1 MSRTQ
6 NSPQQGSNSEFLGIS
21 RFLTKIRPKTYANSV
36 TCEIREMNSLRNRT
50 GNQFAATGNL
60 IRANSELIRPNRESA
75 QNRFPS
81 TTY

>member
-21 RFLTKIRPKTYANSV
+21 RFLAKIRPKTYANSV

-50 GNQFAATGNL
+50 GNQFAATD
-60 IRANSELIRPNRESA
+60 RELIRPNRESA